1 MCIDEARQI
10 MSEETSELGYRPPAG
25 SLAAEAQSAAH
36 FHPQGEPGVVHPDP
50 ITLVEAAR
58 EDAQRVVYVPYSA
71 RR

>member
-1 MCIDEARQI
+1 MRIDEARQI

-58 EDAQRVVYVPYSA
+58 EDAQRVAYVFRSA
-71 RR
+71 LR

>member
-1 MCIDEARQI
+1 MRVDEARQI

-58 EDAQRVVYVPYSA
+58 EDAQRVVYASFFA
-71 RR
+71 